1 MTKKIIAIVLA
12 ITMMFSSIISVFAEE
27 TDSDHFSSEYGE
39 NLLEYLQGEDG
50 KRLILRTN
58 YGYMS
63 FVEKFNSDV
72 LSLYLFNMADLLID
86 SGAKPDKEKYME
98 VLINI
103 IATYDLD
110 NADDISKQ
118 KQLDNLKGIEDYAM
132 DCAKMGAN
140 AVSVMAGTS
149 PATTELENAISTA
162 VDGMSVL
169 IDNTDNWISALSNL
183 ETVVQDYSVHYE
195 FLEIIE
201 KNSNDNNLKEA
212 ASTLREGMSKA
223 MKIKLDTYSEI
234 STENFENYKEF
245 FFTDVFFEVAKQTA
259 EYESDETLSF
269 FVDSG
274 DSIVSSMDVLGDSW
288 ELGTMIGTLV
298 GNVVAGGEN
307 LINRVLE
314 MMAIYD
320 VSIILQDYLIDTQ
333 DNFLSNIGNE
343 EEESYLNKYMSFS
356 QYLIGCRIR
365 GEYCLYSIVANDAG
379 LLNWFN
385 KESAEEAKEWYDNKV
400 DKIINIQNSLL
411 SIKDNVMNENYSKV
425 IEKYINSAPW
435 KWPCMIQIDEINVD
449 CELYSMHDLD
459 TVGYV
464 LKDIDNNGVDELL
477 VGPTDNNGEIYTAFS
492 LVDGDLV
499 LLFMSWSRSRNYL
512 LDSGNIFKN
521 GSGGASVSVWYNEAI
536 SDNKRDMVIQ
546 DGVIMDGIYAESIG
560 AVDNAFD
567 YDPDKVWFKTTS
579 SDYDDYVSISAQEA
593 NETID
598 SWEGSK
604 VHIDYVPLSKYT
616 NQDTETDLQVKT
628 IKSNEKLSFSGVLT
642 FESYEINSNNK
653 GKVSILTLDTPM
665 KCYLYDGNNYDG
677 KQEYLIES
685 IQVDLSNASNYY
697 DKNITISGDVIMAH
711 TGHHRRDIVL
721 INSVVQ

>member
-1 MTKKIIAIVLA
+1 MTKKISAIVLVM
-12 ITMMFSSIISVFAEE
+12 TMMFSSIISVFAEE
-27 TDSDHFSSEYGE
+27 TDSDHFASEYGE

-63 FVEKFNSDV
+63 FVENFNSDV
-72 LSLYLFNMADLLID
+72 LSLYLLNMADLLID

-149 PATTELENAISTA
+149 PAITELENAISIA

-183 ETVVQDYSVHYE
+183 ETIVQDYSVHYE

-212 ASTLREGMSKA
+212 ASTLRKGMSKA
-223 MKIKLDTYSEI
+223 MEIKLDTYSEI
-234 STENFENYKEF
+234 SNENFENYKEF
-245 FFTDVFFEVAKQTA
+245 FFTEVFFDVVKQTV

-274 DSIVSSMDVLGDSW
+274 DSIVSSIDVLGDSW

-333 DNFLSNIGNE
+333 NEFLSNIGNE
-343 EEESYLNKYMSFS
+343 KEESYLNKYISFS

-385 KESAEEAKEWYDNKV
+385 KESAEEAKDWYDNKV
-400 DKIINIQNSLL
+400 EKIINIQNNLL
-411 SIKDNVMNENYSKV
+411 KIKDTTMNESYVEV
-425 IEKYINSAPW
+425 IESYIDSVPW
-435 KWPCMIQIDEINVD
+435 KFPVIIQIDKINVD
-449 CELYSMHDLD
+449 SELYSMYDLD
-459 TVGYV
+459 TIGYT
-464 LKDIDNNGVDELL
+464 LKDIDNNGIDELL

-512 LDSGNIFKN
+512 LDSGNILNN
-521 GSGGASVSVWYNEAI
+521 GSGGASVSAWFNETI
-536 SDNKRDMVIQ
+536 SENNCDMVIQ

-560 AVDNAFD
+560 AVDNALD

-579 SDYDDYVSISAQEA
+579 SDYADYVSISAQKA
-593 NETID
+593 NDTIYN
-598 SWEGSK
+598 WEGSK
-604 VHIDYVPLSKYT
+604 VHIDYIPLSKYT
-616 NQDTETDLQVKT
+616 NQNTETGLQVKT

-642 FESYEINSNNK
+642 SESYEINSNNK
-653 GKVSILTLDTPM
+653 CKVSILTLNTPI

-697 DKNITISGDVIMAH
+697 NENITISGDVIMAH

-721 INSVVQ
+721 MNSIVQ

>member
-1 MTKKIIAIVLA
+1 MTKKIMAIVLA
-12 ITMMFSSIISVFAEE
+12 MTMIFSSIISVFAEE

-50 KRLILRTN
+50 KRLILHTN

-63 FVEKFNSDV
+63 FVENFNSDV
-72 LSLYLFNMADLLID
+72 LSLYLLNMADLLID

-132 DCAKMGAN
+132 DCAKIGAN
-140 AVSVMAGTS
+140 AVSVMVETG
-149 PATTELENAISTA
+149 PATTELENAISIA
-162 VDGMSVL
+162 VDGMLVL

-183 ETVVQDYSVHYE
+183 ETIVQDYSAHYD

-201 KNSNDNNLKEA
+201 KNSNDKNLQEA

-234 STENFENYKEF
+234 SNENFENYKEF
-245 FFTDVFFEVAKQTA
+245 FFSDVFFEVAKQTA
-259 EYESDETLSF
+259 EYEADETLSF

-274 DSIVSSMDVLGDSW
+274 DNIVSSVDVLGDSW

-400 DKIINIQNSLL
+400 EKIINIQNSLL
-411 SIKDNVMNENYSKV
+411 SIKDNAMNENYSKV
-425 IEKYINSAPW
+425 IEKYINAAPW
-435 KWPCMIQIDEINVD
+435 KWPCMIQIDGINVD
-449 CELYSMHDLD
+449 CELYSMNDLD

-512 LDSGNIFKN
+512 LDNGNVLNN
-521 GSGGASVSVWYNEAI
+521 GSGGASVSAWFNETI
-536 SDNKRDMVIQ
+536 SENKRDMVIQ
-546 DGVIMDGIYAESIG
+546 DGVITDGIYAESIG
-560 AVDNAFD
+560 AK
-567 YDPDKVWFKTTS
+567 DPWFKATTS
-579 SDYDDYVSISAQEA
+579 DTEDYVSISEQKAR
-593 NETID
+593 NTID
-598 SWEGSK
+598 NWEGSK
-604 VHIDYVPLSKYT
+604 VHIDYIPLSKYG
-616 NQDTETDLQVKT
+616 L
-628 IKSNEKLSFSGVLT
+628 
-642 FESYEINSNNK
+642 
-653 GKVSILTLDTPM
+653 
-665 KCYLYDGNNYDG
+665 
-677 KQEYLIES
+677 
-685 IQVDLSNASNYY
+685 
-697 DKNITISGDVIMAH
+697 
-711 TGHHRRDIVL
+711 
-721 INSVVQ
+721 

>member
-1 MTKKIIAIVLA
+1 
-12 ITMMFSSIISVFAEE
+12 
-27 TDSDHFSSEYGE
+27 
-39 NLLEYLQGEDG
+39 
-50 KRLILRTN
+50 
-58 YGYMS
+58 
-63 FVEKFNSDV
+63 
-72 LSLYLFNMADLLID
+72 
-86 SGAKPDKEKYME
+86 
-98 VLINI
+98 
-103 IATYDLD
+103 
-110 NADDISKQ
+110 
-118 KQLDNLKGIEDYAM
+118 
-132 DCAKMGAN
+132 
-140 AVSVMAGTS
+140 
-149 PATTELENAISTA
+149 
-162 VDGMSVL
+162 MSVL

-234 STENFENYKEF
+234 SNENFENYKEF

-411 SIKDNVMNENYSKV
+411 SIKDNAMNEQYSKSCEYNATDLIDKSIPEIV
-425 IEKYINSAPW
+425 DIMSGDFEVEYGGEKLVYYTSPTIIMYNDTTFPGFAFY
-435 KWPCMIQIDEINVD
+435 IDEAT
-449 CELYSMHDLD
+449 LD
-459 TVGYV
+459 YQ
-464 LKDIDNNGVDELL
+464 
-477 VGPTDNNGEIYTAFS
+477 NGENIKENIKQGKYERYSFLALFGDAKLNDSINADMKYNELTQSLGAFDCSGIAGAGTYSYYANTIGEQTIYLFKSDES
-492 LVDGDLV
+492 LL
-499 LLFMSWSRSRNYL
+499 STY
-512 LDSGNIFKN
+512 
-521 GSGGASVSVWYNEAI
+521 SGGDIKREWLREHNPELSAI
-536 SDNKRDMVIQ
+536 IV
-546 DGVIMDGIYAESIG
+546 Y
-560 AVDNAFD
+560 
-567 YDPDKVWFKTTS
+567 P
-579 SDYDDYVSISAQEA
+579 
-593 NETID
+593 
-598 SWEGSK
+598 
-604 VHIDYVPLSKYT
+604 
-616 NQDTETDLQVKT
+616 NQNVAKD
-628 IKSNEKLSFSGVLT
+628 
-642 FESYEINSNNK
+642 
-653 GKVSILTLDTPM
+653 
-665 KCYLYDGNNYDG
+665 
-677 KQEYLIES
+677 
-685 IQVDLSNASNYY
+685 
-697 DKNITISGDVIMAH
+697 
-711 TGHHRRDIVL
+711 
-721 INSVVQ
+721 

>member
-1 MTKKIIAIVLA
+1 MTKKISAIVLVM
-12 ITMMFSSIISVFAEE
+12 TMMFSSIISVFAEE
-27 TDSDHFSSEYGE
+27 TDSDHFASEYGE

-63 FVEKFNSDV
+63 FVENFNSDV
-72 LSLYLFNMADLLID
+72 LSLYLLNMADLLID

-149 PATTELENAISTA
+149 PAITELENAISIA

-183 ETVVQDYSVHYE
+183 ETIVQDYSVHYE

-212 ASTLREGMSKA
+212 ASTLRKGMSKA
-223 MKIKLDTYSEI
+223 MEIKLDTYSEI
-234 STENFENYKEF
+234 SNENFENYKEF
-245 FFTDVFFEVAKQTA
+245 FFTEVFFDVVKQTV

-274 DSIVSSMDVLGDSW
+274 DSIVSSIDVLGDSW

-333 DNFLSNIGNE
+333 NEFLSNIGNE
-343 EEESYLNKYMSFS
+343 KEESYLNKYISFS

-385 KESAEEAKEWYDNKV
+385 KESAEEAKDWYDNKV
-400 DKIINIQNSLL
+400 EKIINIQNNLL
-411 SIKDNVMNENYSKV
+411 KIKDTTMNESYVEV
-425 IEKYINSAPW
+425 IESYIDSVPW
-435 KWPCMIQIDEINVD
+435 KFPVIIQIDKINVD
-449 CELYSMHDLD
+449 SELYSMYDLD
-459 TVGYV
+459 TIGYT
-464 LKDIDNNGVDELL
+464 LKDIDNNGIDELL

-512 LDSGNIFKN
+512 LDSGNILNN
-521 GSGGASVSVWYNEAI
+521 GSGGASVSAWFNETI
-536 SDNKRDMVIQ
+536 SENNCDMVIQ

-560 AVDNAFD
+560 AVDNALD

-579 SDYDDYVSISAQEA
+579 SDYADYVSISA
-593 NETID
+593 
-598 SWEGSK
+598 
-604 VHIDYVPLSKYT
+604 
-616 NQDTETDLQVKT
+616 
-628 IKSNEKLSFSGVLT
+628 
-642 FESYEINSNNK
+642 
-653 GKVSILTLDTPM
+653 
-665 KCYLYDGNNYDG
+665 
-677 KQEYLIES
+677 
-685 IQVDLSNASNYY
+685 
-697 DKNITISGDVIMAH
+697 
-711 TGHHRRDIVL
+711 
-721 INSVVQ
+721 